1 MLLVDDR
8 ENPKV
13 VNKLLMRMGK
23 EKVKVC
29 RLQAADYILGSWGV
43 EAKAL
48 S

>member
-13 VNKLLMRMGK
+13 VNKLLMRMGN

-29 RLQAADYILGSWGV
+29 RLQAADYVMGQIVVIS
-43 EAKAL
+43 
-48 S
+48 